1 MNPNIPIIID
11 LLSSIVVILG
21 YIILCMIFIFVIS
34 IILLAFFYLFIN
46 IILYFYNKHKKIF

>member
-21 YIILCMIFIFVIS
+21 YIILYYIMYDFYIRNKYNSFSIFLSLYKYHIIS
-34 IILLAFFYLFIN
+34 L
-46 IILYFYNKHKKIF
+46 